1 MVNSLVAYKGKPARI
16 VSVTMHKF
24 NLEFADGSTKK
35 VREKDFRFIHPEFI
49 KVNESCAHAD
59 ISVLEEFQGETLTL
73 EEITEW
79 LFDEYTAQATWCT
92 CLLVEEGLYFYWQ
105 KDQVFVRP
113 SEQVQGIVNKR
124 NAEELEAK
132 NLQHC
137 IDNLNNNTFDEQDIP
152 FLKDIVK
159 VALNQSKHAKILD
172 HVSVENTEAAAYK
185 FLLKVKYFTDGFNPY
200 PTRFSIPKDEEIDIS
215 LLEIERVDLTHMT
228 CYAIDNEGSNDAD
241 DAISVDGDKLWIHIA
256 DVSVI
261 VDSGSKLDEYARK
274 RGSNLYLPEQII
286 HMLPT
291 SITKALA
298 LGEAETS
305 PALSIGLNMNEG
317 IISNIEVVH
326 STIKVV
332 NTTYEVVDKELISN
346 DNPDFIQIQTFID
359 QHKAFRAKSG
369 SISLNLPN
377 VDVRYI
383 DGKVQIEPQKTSPS
397 RDFVAEIM
405 VTAGRTISQYAQ
417 ENNIIMPHALQD
429 EGDFPQEV
437 LDKKENL
444 STAES
449 FKAIKFF
456 KRSATSVKPLP
467 HYGLGLDSYLRITS
481 PLRRYYDLLAHQQLS
496 NFIAGKPTLDKTRVK
511 EIIGINNNTLASVGR
526 VTRFS
531 NDHYKCLFLKQNPS
545 WKGEGVVVDI
555 RGDKA
560 LFMIPEVGLMTQIKF
575 KEDQIPKPDDK
586 IILKVTRVDMIQRS
600 ANFKPA

>member
-1 MVNSLVAYKGKPARI
+1 MINSLVAYKGKPARI
-16 VSVTMHKF
+16 ANVTTHKF
-24 NLEFADGSTKK
+24 DLEFADGATLK
-35 VREKDFRFIHPEFI
+35 VREKDFRFIHPEFA
-49 KVNESCAHAD
+49 KVNETCAHAD
-59 ISVLEEFQGETLTL
+59 ISVLEEFQEEVLTL
-73 EEITEW
+73 QEITEW
-79 LFDEYTAQATWCT
+79 LFDEYTAQSAWCT

-105 KDQVFVRP
+105 KDSVFVRP
-113 SEQVQGIVNKR
+113 SAQVQGILDKR
-124 NAEELEAK
+124 NAEKLAAES
-132 NLQHC
+132 LQHC
-137 IDNLNNNTFDEQDIP
+137 IDNLNKNTFDEQDIP
-152 FLKDIVK
+152 YLQEVAK

-172 HVSVENTEAAAYK
+172 HVGVENNEEAAYK
-185 FLLKVKYFTDGFNPY
+185 FLLKIKYFTDSFNPY
-200 PTRFSIPKDEEIDIS
+200 PARFGIPEDEEIATS
-215 LLEIERVDLTHMT
+215 LPEIERVDLTHMT

-261 VDSGSKLDEYARK
+261 VDSGSELDEYARE

-298 LGEAETS
+298 LGEGDTS
-305 PALSIGLNMNEG
+305 PALSIGLNMSEG

-326 STIKVV
+326 SRIKVT
-332 NTTYEVVDKELISN
+332 NTTYEVVDQELEI
-346 DNPDFIQIQTFID
+346 NPDFIQIQTFVN
-359 QHKAFRAKSG
+359 QHKAFREKSG

-383 DGKVQIEPQKTSPS
+383 DEKVQIEPQKTSPS

-405 VTAGRTISQYAQ
+405 ITAGRTISQYAQ
-417 ENNIIMPHALQD
+417 ENDIVMPYALQD

-456 KRSATSVKPLP
+456 KRSATSIKPLP

-496 NFIAGKPTLDKTRVK
+496 NFIAGKPTLDKARVK
-511 EIIGINNNTLASVGR
+511 EIIGINNNALARVGR

-545 WKGEGVVVDI
+545 WTGEGVVVDI

-560 LFMIPEVGLMTQIKF
+560 LFMIPEVGLMDQIKF

-586 IILKVTRVDMIQRS
+586 IMLKVTRVDMMERS

>member
-1 MVNSLVAYKGKPARI
+1 MINSLVAYKGKPARI
-16 VSVTMHKF
+16 ANVTTHKF
-24 NLEFADGSTKK
+24 DLEFADGATLK
-35 VREKDFRFIHPEFI
+35 VREKDFRFIHPEFT
-49 KVNESCAHAD
+49 KVNETCAHAD
-59 ISVLEEFQGETLTL
+59 ISVLEEFQEEVLTL
-73 EEITEW
+73 QEITEW
-79 LFDEYTAQATWCT
+79 LFDEYTAQSAWCT

-105 KDQVFVRP
+105 KDSVFVRP
-113 SEQVQGIVNKR
+113 SAQVQGILDKR
-124 NAEELEAK
+124 NAEKLAAES
-132 NLQHC
+132 LQHC

-152 FLKDIVK
+152 YLQEVAK

-172 HVSVENTEAAAYK
+172 HVGVENNEEAAYK
-185 FLLKVKYFTDGFNPY
+185 FLLKIKYFTDSFNPY
-200 PTRFSIPKDEEIDIS
+200 PARFGIPEDEEIATS
-215 LLEIERVDLTHMT
+215 LPEIERVDLTHMT

-261 VDSGSKLDEYARK
+261 VDSGSELDEYARE

-286 HMLPT
+286 HMLPI

-298 LGEAETS
+298 LGEDETS
-305 PALSIGLNMNEG
+305 PALSIGLNMSEG

-326 STIKVV
+326 SRIKVT
-332 NTTYEVVDKELISN
+332 NTTYEAVDQELEI
-346 DNPDFIQIQTFID
+346 NPDFIQIQTFVD
-359 QHKAFRAKSG
+359 QHKAFREKSG

-383 DGKVQIEPQKTSPS
+383 DEKVQIEPQKTSPS

-405 VTAGRTISQYAQ
+405 ITAGRTISQYAQ
-417 ENNIIMPHALQD
+417 ENDIVMPYALQD

-456 KRSATSVKPLP
+456 KRSATSIKPLP

-496 NFIAGKPTLDKTRVK
+496 NFIAGKPTLDKARVK
-511 EIIGINNNTLASVGR
+511 EIIGINNNALASVGR

-545 WKGEGVVVDI
+545 WTGEGVVVDI

-560 LFMIPEVGLMTQIKF
+560 LFMIPEVGLMDQIKF

-586 IILKVTRVDMIQRS
+586 IMLKVTRVDMMERS

>member
-1 MVNSLVAYKGKPARI
+1 MINSLVAYKGKPARI
-16 VSVTMHKF
+16 ANVTTHKF
-24 NLEFADGSTKK
+24 DLEFADGATLK
-35 VREKDFRFIHPEFI
+35 VREKDFRFIHPEFA
-49 KVNESCAHAD
+49 KVNETCAHAD
-59 ISVLEEFQGETLTL
+59 ISVLEEFQEEVLTL
-73 EEITEW
+73 QEITEW
-79 LFDEYTAQATWCT
+79 LFDEYTAQSAWCT

-105 KDQVFVRP
+105 KDSVFVRP
-113 SEQVQGIVNKR
+113 SAQVQGILDKR
-124 NAEELEAK
+124 NAEKLAAES
-132 NLQHC
+132 LQHC

-152 FLKDIVK
+152 YLQEVAK

-172 HVSVENTEAAAYK
+172 HVGVENNEEAAYK
-185 FLLKVKYFTDGFNPY
+185 FLLKIKYFTDSFNPY
-200 PTRFSIPKDEEIDIS
+200 PARFGIPEDEEIATS
-215 LLEIERVDLTHMT
+215 LPEIERVDLTHMT

-261 VDSGSKLDEYARK
+261 VDSGSELDEYARE

-298 LGEAETS
+298 LGEGDTS
-305 PALSIGLNMNEG
+305 PALSIGLNMSEG

-326 STIKVV
+326 SRIKVT
-332 NTTYEVVDKELISN
+332 NTTYEAVDQELEI
-346 DNPDFIQIQTFID
+346 NPDFIQIQTFVN
-359 QHKAFRAKSG
+359 QHKAFREKSG

-383 DGKVQIEPQKTSPS
+383 DEKVQIESQKTSPS

-405 VTAGRTISQYAQ
+405 ITAGRTISQYAQ
-417 ENNIIMPHALQD
+417 ENDIVMPYALQD

-456 KRSATSVKPLP
+456 KRSATSIKPLP

-496 NFIAGKPTLDKTRVK
+496 NFIAGKPTLDKARVK
-511 EIIGINNNTLASVGR
+511 EIIGINNNALASVGR

-545 WKGEGVVVDI
+545 WTGEGVVVDI

-560 LFMIPEVGLMTQIKF
+560 LFMIPEVGLMDQIKF

-586 IILKVTRVDMIQRS
+586 IMLKVTRVDMMERS

>member
-1 MVNSLVAYKGKPARI
+1 MINSLVAYKGKPARI
-16 VSVTMHKF
+16 ANVTTHKF
-24 NLEFADGSTKK
+24 DLEFADGATLK
-35 VREKDFRFIHPEFI
+35 VREKDFRFIHPEFA
-49 KVNESCAHAD
+49 KVNETCAHAD
-59 ISVLEEFQGETLTL
+59 ISVLEEFQEEVLTL
-73 EEITEW
+73 QEITEW
-79 LFDEYTAQATWCT
+79 LFDEYTAQSAWCT

-105 KDQVFVRP
+105 KDSVFVRP
-113 SEQVQGIVNKR
+113 SAQVQGILDKR
-124 NAEELEAK
+124 NAEKLAAES
-132 NLQHC
+132 LQHC
-137 IDNLNNNTFDEQDIP
+137 IDNLNKNTFDEQDIP
-152 FLKDIVK
+152 YLQEVAK

-172 HVSVENTEAAAYK
+172 HVGVENNEEAAYK
-185 FLLKVKYFTDGFNPY
+185 FLLKIKYFTDSFNPY
-200 PTRFSIPKDEEIDIS
+200 PARFGIPEDEEIATS
-215 LLEIERVDLTHMT
+215 LPEIERVDLTHMT

-261 VDSGSKLDEYARK
+261 VDSGSELDEYARE

-298 LGEAETS
+298 LGEGDTS
-305 PALSIGLNMNEG
+305 PALSIGLNMSEG

-326 STIKVV
+326 SRIKVT
-332 NTTYEVVDKELISN
+332 NTTYEAVDQELEI
-346 DNPDFIQIQTFID
+346 NPDFIQIQTFVN
-359 QHKAFRAKSG
+359 QHKAFREKSG

-383 DGKVQIEPQKTSPS
+383 DEKVQIEPQKTSPS

-405 VTAGRTISQYAQ
+405 ITAGRTISQYAQ
-417 ENNIIMPHALQD
+417 ENDIVMPYALQD

-456 KRSATSVKPLP
+456 KRSATSIKPLP

-496 NFIAGKPTLDKTRVK
+496 NFIAGKPTLDKARVK
-511 EIIGINNNTLASVGR
+511 EIIGINNNALARVGR

-545 WKGEGVVVDI
+545 WTGEGVVVDI

-560 LFMIPEVGLMTQIKF
+560 LFMIPEVGLMDQIKF

-586 IILKVTRVDMIQRS
+586 IMLKVTRVDMMERS

>member
-16 VSVTMHKF
+16 VNVATHKF
-24 NLEFADGSTKK
+24 EIEFTDGSTRK
-35 VREKDFRFIHPEFI
+35 VREKDFRFIHPEFT
-49 KVNESCAHAD
+49 KVNDSCAHAD
-59 ISVLEEFQGETLTL
+59 VSVLEEFQEEVLTL
-73 EEITEW
+73 QEITEW
-79 LFDEYTAQATWCT
+79 LFDEYTAQTAWCT
-92 CLLVEEGLYFYWQ
+92 CLLVEDGLHFYWQ
-105 KDQVFVRP
+105 KDHVFVRP
-113 SEQVQGIVNKR
+113 SEQVQGILDKR
-124 NAEELEAK
+124 NAEKLAAES
-132 NLQHC
+132 LQHC

-152 FLKDIVK
+152 YLQEAAK

-172 HVSVENTEAAAYK
+172 HVGIENNEESAYK
-185 FLLKVKYFTDGFNPY
+185 FLLKVGYFSDNFNPY
-200 PTRFSIPKDEEIDIS
+200 PARFSIPEDEEIEVS
-215 LLEIERVDLTHMT
+215 LPEIERVDLTHMT

-241 DAISVDGDKLWIHIA
+241 DAISIDGDRLWIHIA
-256 DVSVI
+256 DVSTI
-261 VDSGSKLDEYARK
+261 VDSGSELDEYARE

-298 LGEAETS
+298 LGETETS
-305 PALSIGLNMNEG
+305 PALSIGLNMDEG

-326 STIKVV
+326 STIKVT
-332 NTTYEVVDKELISN
+332 NTTYEAVDKELDS
-346 DNPDFIQIQTFID
+346 NPDFIKIQTFVD
-359 QHKAFRAKSG
+359 QHKAFREKSG

-383 DGKVQIEPQKTSPS
+383 NNEVQIEQQKSSPS

-417 ENNIIMPHALQD
+417 ENDIVMPYALQD

-449 FKAIKFF
+449 FQAIKFF
-456 KRSATSVKPLP
+456 KRSATSIKPLP

-496 NFIAGKPTLDKTRVK
+496 NFIAGKPTLDKKRVK
-511 EIIGINNNTLASVGR
+511 EIIGINNNALADVGR

-531 NDHYKCLFLKQNPS
+531 NDHYKCLFLKRNPG
-545 WKGEGVVVDI
+545 WKGEGIVVDI

-575 KEDQIPKPDDK
+575 KEGQIPKADDK
-586 IILKVTRVDMIQRS
+586 MALKVTRVDMLERS
-600 ANFKPA
+600 ANFKPV

>member
-1 MVNSLVAYKGKPARI
+1 MVNSLVAYKGKPARV
-16 VSVTMHKF
+16 VSVTTHKF
-24 NLEFADGSTKK
+24 DLEFADGSTRK
-35 VREKDFRFIHPEFI
+35 VREKDFRFIHPEFTQ
-49 KVNESCAHAD
+49 VNESCAHAD
-59 ISVLEEFQGETLTL
+59 VSVLDEFQEEILTL
-73 EEITEW
+73 QEITEW
-79 LFDEYTAQATWCT
+79 LFDEYTAQSAWCT

-105 KDQVFVRP
+105 KDSVFVRP
-113 SEQVQGIVNKR
+113 TAQIQGILDKR
-124 NAEELEAK
+124 QAEEDAIK
-132 NLQHC
+132 SLQHC
-137 IDNLNNNTFDEQDIP
+137 LDNLANNTFDEQDIP
-152 FLKDIVK
+152 FLKEVEK
-159 VALNQSKHAKILD
+159 VAFNHSKHAKILD
-172 HVSVENTEAAAYK
+172 HVGVEHTEEAAYK
-185 FLLKVKYFTDGFNPY
+185 FLLKIKYFTDSFNPY
-200 PTRFSIPKDEEIDIS
+200 PARFSIPEDEEIETS
-215 LLEIERVDLTHMT
+215 LPEIERVDLTHMSS
-228 CYAIDNEGSNDAD
+228 YAIDNEGSNDAD

-256 DVSVI
+256 DVSTI
-261 VDSGSKLDEYARK
+261 VDSGSELDEYARE

-298 LGEAETS
+298 LGETETS
-305 PALSIGLNMNEG
+305 PALSIGLNMSEG

-326 STIKVV
+326 SKIKVI
-332 NTTYEVVDKELISN
+332 NTTYEAVDKELGV
-346 DNPDFIQIQTFID
+346 NPDFIKIQTFID
-359 QHKAFRAKSG
+359 QHKTFREKSG

-383 DGKVQIEPQKTSPS
+383 DEKVEIAPQKTSPS
-397 RDFVAEIM
+397 RDFVAEVMI
-405 VTAGRTISQYAQ
+405 TAGRTISQYAQ
-417 ENNIIMPHALQD
+417 ENDIVMPYALQD
-429 EGDFPQEV
+429 EGEFPQEV

-456 KRSATSVKPLP
+456 KRSATSIKPLP

-496 NFIAGKPTLDKTRVK
+496 NFIAGKPTLDKARVK
-511 EIIGINNNTLASVGR
+511 EIIGINNNALASVGR

-531 NDHYKCLFLKQNPS
+531 NDHYKCLFLKRNPN

-586 IILKVTRVDMIQRS
+586 IMLQVTRVDMMERS
-600 ANFKPA
+600 ANFKTA

>member
-16 VSVTMHKF
+16 VNVATHKF
-24 NLEFADGSTKK
+24 EIEFTDGSTRK
-35 VREKDFRFIHPEFI
+35 VREKDFRFIHPEFT
-49 KVNESCAHAD
+49 KVNDSCAHAD
-59 ISVLEEFQGETLTL
+59 VSVLEEFQEEVLTL
-73 EEITEW
+73 QEITEW
-79 LFDEYTAQATWCT
+79 LFDEYTAQTAWCT
-92 CLLVEEGLYFYWQ
+92 CLLVEDGLHFYWQ
-105 KDQVFVRP
+105 KDHIFVRP
-113 SEQVQGIVNKR
+113 SEQVQGILDKR
-124 NAEELEAK
+124 NAEKLAAES
-132 NLQHC
+132 LQHC

-152 FLKDIVK
+152 YLQEAAK

-172 HVSVENTEAAAYK
+172 HVGIENNEESAYK
-185 FLLKVKYFTDGFNPY
+185 FLLKVGYFSDNFNPY
-200 PTRFSIPKDEEIDIS
+200 PARFSIPEDEEIEVS
-215 LLEIERVDLTHMT
+215 LPEIERVDLTHMT

-241 DAISVDGDKLWIHIA
+241 DAISIDGDRLWIHIA
-256 DVSVI
+256 DVSTI
-261 VDSGSKLDEYARK
+261 VDSGSELDEYARK

-298 LGEAETS
+298 LGETETS
-305 PALSIGLNMNEG
+305 PALSIGLNMDEG

-326 STIKVV
+326 STIKVT
-332 NTTYEVVDKELISN
+332 NTTYEAVDKELNS
-346 DNPDFIQIQTFID
+346 NPDFIKIQTFVD
-359 QHKAFRAKSG
+359 QHKAFREKSG

-383 DGKVQIEPQKTSPS
+383 NNEVQIEPQKSSPS

-417 ENNIIMPHALQD
+417 ENDIVMPYALQD

-449 FKAIKFF
+449 FQAIKFF
-456 KRSATSVKPLP
+456 KRSATSIKPLP

-496 NFIAGKPTLDKTRVK
+496 NFIAGKPTLDKKRVK
-511 EIIGINNNTLASVGR
+511 EIIGINNNALADVGR

-531 NDHYKCLFLKQNPS
+531 NDHYKCLFLKRNPG
-545 WKGEGVVVDI
+545 WKGEGIVVDI

-575 KEDQIPKPDDK
+575 KEGQIPKADDK
-586 IILKVTRVDMIQRS
+586 MALKVTRVDMLERS
-600 ANFKPA
+600 ANFKPV

>member
-16 VSVTMHKF
+16 VSVTTHKF
-24 NLEFADGSTKK
+24 DLEFADGTTRK
-35 VREKDFRFIHPEFI
+35 VREKDFRFIHPEFAS
-49 KVNESCAHAD
+49 VNESCAQAD
-59 ISVLEEFQGETLTL
+59 VSVLDEFQEEILDL
-73 EEITEW
+73 QEITEW
-79 LFDEYTAQATWCT
+79 LFDEYTAQSAWCT
-92 CLLVEEGLYFYWQ
+92 SLLVEEGLYFYWQ

-113 SEQVQGIVNKR
+113 SAQVQGILDKR
-124 NAEELEAK
+124 MAEKLAAES
-132 NLQHC
+132 LQHC

-152 FLKDIVK
+152 YLQEAAK

-172 HVSVENTEAAAYK
+172 HVGVENNEEAAYK
-185 FLLKVKYFTDGFNPY
+185 FLLKINYFTDSFNPY
-200 PTRFSIPKDEEIDIS
+200 PARFSIPEDQEMDVCLPEV
-215 LLEIERVDLTHMT
+215 ERVDLTHMI

-256 DVSVI
+256 DVATI
-261 VDSGSKLDEYARK
+261 VDSGSELDEYARE

-298 LGEAETS
+298 LGEHATS

-317 IISNIEVVH
+317 LISNIEVVH
-326 STIKVV
+326 STIKVT
-332 NTTYEVVDKELISN
+332 NTTYEAVDKELDI
-346 DNPDFIQIQTFID
+346 NPDFIKIQTFVD
-359 QHKAFRAKSG
+359 QHKAFREKSG

-383 DGKVQIEPQKTSPS
+383 NEKVQIEPQKTSPS
-397 RDFVAEIM
+397 RDFVAEVMI
-405 VTAGRTISQYAQ
+405 TAGRAISQFAQ
-417 ENNIIMPHALQD
+417 ENDIVMPYALQD

-437 LDKKENL
+437 LDKKDNL

-456 KRSATSVKPLP
+456 KRSATSIKPLP
-467 HYGLGLDSYLRITS
+467 HYGLGLNSYLRITS

-496 NFIAGKPTLDKTRVK
+496 NFIANKPILDKKRVK
-511 EIIGINNNTLASVGR
+511 EIIGINNNALASVGR

-545 WKGEGVVVDI
+545 WTGEGIVVDI

-575 KEDQIPKPDDK
+575 KEGQTPKEDDK
-586 IILKVTRVDMIQRS
+586 IMLQVTRVDMMERS
-600 ANFKPA
+600 ANFKPV

>member
-16 VSVTMHKF
+16 VNVATHKF
-24 NLEFADGSTKK
+24 EIEFTDGSTRK
-35 VREKDFRFIHPEFI
+35 VREKDFRFIHPEFT
-49 KVNESCAHAD
+49 KVNDSCAHAD
-59 ISVLEEFQGETLTL
+59 VSVLEEFQEEVLTL
-73 EEITEW
+73 QEITEW
-79 LFDEYTAQATWCT
+79 LFDEYTAQTAWCT
-92 CLLVEEGLYFYWQ
+92 CLLVEDGLHFYWQ
-105 KDQVFVRP
+105 KDHVFVRP
-113 SEQVQGIVNKR
+113 SEQVQGILDKR
-124 NAEELEAK
+124 NAEKLAAES
-132 NLQHC
+132 LQHC
-137 IDNLNNNTFDEQDIP
+137 IDNLNKNTFDEQDISY
-152 FLKDIVK
+152 LQEAAK

-172 HVSVENTEAAAYK
+172 HVGIENNEESAYK
-185 FLLKVKYFTDGFNPY
+185 FLLKVGYFSDNFNPY
-200 PTRFSIPKDEEIDIS
+200 PARFSIPEDEEIEVS
-215 LLEIERVDLTHMT
+215 LPEIERVDLTHMT

-241 DAISVDGDKLWIHIA
+241 DAISIDGDRLWIHIA
-256 DVSVI
+256 DVSTI
-261 VDSGSKLDEYARK
+261 VDSGSELDEYARE

-298 LGEAETS
+298 LGETETS
-305 PALSIGLNMNEG
+305 PALSIGLNMDEG

-326 STIKVV
+326 STIKVT
-332 NTTYEVVDKELISN
+332 NTTYEAVDKELDS
-346 DNPDFIQIQTFID
+346 NPDFIKIQTFVD
-359 QHKAFRAKSG
+359 QHKAFREKSG

-383 DGKVQIEPQKTSPS
+383 NNEVQIEQQKSSPS

-417 ENNIIMPHALQD
+417 ENDIVMPYALQD

-449 FKAIKFF
+449 FQAIKFF
-456 KRSATSVKPLP
+456 KRSATSIKPLP

-496 NFIAGKPTLDKTRVK
+496 NFIAGKPTLDKKRVK
-511 EIIGINNNTLASVGR
+511 EIIGINNNALADVGR

-531 NDHYKCLFLKQNPS
+531 NDHYKCLFLKRNPG
-545 WKGEGVVVDI
+545 WKGEGIVVDI

-575 KEDQIPKPDDK
+575 KEGQIPKADDK
-586 IILKVTRVDMIQRS
+586 MALKVTRVDMLERS
-600 ANFKPA
+600 ANFKPV

>member
-1 MVNSLVAYKGKPARI
+1 MINSLVAYKGKPARI
-16 VSVTMHKF
+16 VSVTTHKF
-24 NLEFADGSTKK
+24 DLEFADGSTRK
-35 VREKDFRFIHPEFI
+35 VREKDFRFIHPEFTQ
-49 KVNESCAHAD
+49 VSESCAHAD
-59 ISVLEEFQGETLTL
+59 MEILEDFQEETLAL
-73 EEITEW
+73 QEITEW
-79 LFDEYTAQATWCT
+79 LFDEYTAKTAWCT
-92 CLLVEEGLYFYWQ
+92 CLLIEDGLHFYWQ

-113 SEQVQGIVNKR
+113 TAQVQGILDKR
-124 NAEELEAK
+124 NAEQIAAES
-132 NLQHC
+132 LQHC
-137 IDNLNNNTFDEQDIP
+137 IDNLNKNTFDEQDIP
-152 FLKDIVK
+152 FLQEVAK

-172 HVSVENTEAAAYK
+172 HVGVENNEEAAYK
-185 FLLKVKYFTDGFNPY
+185 FLLKINYFTDSFNPY
-200 PTRFSIPKDEEIDIS
+200 PARFSIPEDEEVEVS
-215 LLEIERVDLTHMT
+215 LREIERVDLTHMNA
-228 CYAIDNEGSNDAD
+228 YAIDNEGSNDAD
-241 DAISVDGDKLWIHIA
+241 DAISVDGDRLWIHIA

-261 VDSGSKLDEYARK
+261 VDSGSELDEYARE

-298 LGEAETS
+298 LGETQTS
-305 PALSIGLNMNEG
+305 PALSIGLNMSEG

-326 STIKVV
+326 STIKVI
-332 NTTYEVVDKELISN
+332 NTTYEAVDKELLDNSN
-346 DNPDFIQIQTFID
+346 TDFINIQTFID

-377 VDVRYI
+377 VDVRFI
-383 DGKVQIEPQKTSPS
+383 DEKVQIEPQKTSPS
-397 RDFVAEIM
+397 RDFVAEVM

-417 ENNIIMPHALQD
+417 ENDIVMPYALQD

-456 KRSATSVKPLP
+456 KRSATSIKPLP

-496 NFIAGKPTLDKTRVK
+496 NFIAGKPTLDKARVK
-511 EIIGINNNTLASVGR
+511 EIIGINNNALASVGR

-531 NDHYKCLFLKQNPS
+531 NDHYKCLFLKQNVG

-575 KEDQIPKPDDK
+575 KEDQIPKPDEK
-586 IILKVTRVDMIQRS
+586 IMLKVTRVDMMERS

>member
-16 VSVTMHKF
+16 VSVTAHKF
-24 NLEFADGSTKK
+24 DLEFADGSTRK
-35 VREKDFRFIHPEFI
+35 VREKDFRFIHPEFTQ
-49 KVNESCAHAD
+49 VNESCAHAD
-59 ISVLEEFQGETLTL
+59 VSVLDEFQEEILTL
-73 EEITEW
+73 QEITEW
-79 LFDEYTAQATWCT
+79 LFDEYTAQSAWCT

-105 KDQVFVRP
+105 KDSVFVRP
-113 SEQVQGIVNKR
+113 TSQVQGVLDKR
-124 NAEELEAK
+124 NAEKLAAES
-132 NLQHC
+132 LQHC
-137 IDNLNNNTFDEQDIP
+137 IDNLNNNTFDEQDTP
-152 FLKDIVK
+152 FLKEVEK
-159 VALNQSKHAKILD
+159 VAFNQSKYAKILD
-172 HVSVENTEAAAYK
+172 HVGVEHTEEAAYK
-185 FLLKVKYFTDGFNPY
+185 FLLKIKYFTDSFNPY
-200 PTRFSIPKDEEIDIS
+200 PARFSIPEDEEIETS
-215 LLEIERVDLTHMT
+215 LPEIERIDLTHMT
-228 CYAIDNEGSNDAD
+228 SYAIDNEGSNDAD
-241 DAISVDGDKLWIHIA
+241 DAISVDNDKLWIHIA
-256 DVSVI
+256 DVSTI
-261 VDSGSKLDEYARK
+261 VDSGSELDEYARE

-298 LGEAETS
+298 LGETETS
-305 PALSIGLNMNEG
+305 PALSIGLNMSEG

-326 STIKVV
+326 STIKVL
-332 NTTYEVVDKELISN
+332 NTTYEAVDKELGV
-346 DNPDFIQIQTFID
+346 NPDFIKIQTFND
-359 QHKAFRAKSG
+359 QHKTFREKSG

-383 DGKVQIEPQKTSPS
+383 NEKVEIAPQKTSPS
-397 RDFVAEIM
+397 RDFVAEVMI
-405 VTAGRTISQYAQ
+405 TAGRTISQYAQ
-417 ENNIIMPHALQD
+417 ENDIVMPYALQD
-429 EGDFPQEV
+429 EGEFPQEV

-456 KRSATSVKPLP
+456 KRSATSIKPLP

-496 NFIAGKPTLDKTRVK
+496 NFIAGKPTLDKARVK
-511 EIIGINNNTLASVGR
+511 EIIGINNNALASVGR

-531 NDHYKCLFLKQNPS
+531 NDHYKCLFLKRNPS

-586 IILKVTRVDMIQRS
+586 IMLQVTRVDMMERS
-600 ANFKPA
+600 ANFKTA